1 MGHRVVIETVLA
13 EDAKALTVMQGK
25 INQWITVG
33 LMMKYEMHTTSTHV
47 IFNIL
52 LKKEGE

>member
-13 EDAKALTVMQGK
+13 EDAKALTVMQAK
-25 INQWITVG
+25 INQWITIG
-33 LMMKYEMHTTSTHV
+33 LMIKYEVHTTSTHV
-47 IFNIL
+47 VFNIL

>member
-1 MGHRVVIETVLA
+1 MAHRVVIETVLA
-13 EDAKALTVMQGK
+13 ADAKALTGIQAK

-33 LMMKYEMHTTSTHV
+33 LLVKYEMHTTSTHV

-52 LKKEGE
+52 LKKEGQ